1 MQKAQT
7 PNRHPPSTPEHQISF
22 LSYIILEKKNQ
33 IFCML
38 KPNPNPNPQFR
49 NPTTTRKKKTNE
61 TSPLLSEG
69 RNSMAQTP
77 QQQAADRTRKTRAR
91 WSSEVGRNAR
101 RGRAAAGIRRLQ
113 STGNW
118 VKDDLPECERRGRR
132 RGARVSRRREGRRG
146 RGVAKV

>member
-77 QQQAADRTRKTRAR
+77 QQQAADRTRKTRAPELR
-91 WSSEVGRNAR
+91 GGPKCETRPGCGRDPSA
-101 RGRAAAGIRRLQ
+101 Q